1 MELDTFLLLLGFTL
15 VKIGVAG
22 AIIWVG
28 FRTGE
33 APGEDGPFGEPEPE
47 PLAPVPPPPRRR
59 SHRPRRRAERS
70 PARTGR
76 SARRVRRPTRV

>member
-1 MELDTFLLLLGFTL
+1 MELQTFLVLLAFTL

-47 PLAPVPPPPRRR
+47 PPAPVPLPPRRR
-59 SHRPRRRAERS
+59 SHRPRRRLERS
-70 PARTGR
+70 PSRPGR
-76 SARRVRRPTRV
+76 SARRVRPPTRV